1 MGMTEANR
9 FDDIVKETYTKLI
22 ELHPEQSMNIGLSYL
37 DKPLP
42 DLSKNT
48 IPIERGLIQ
57 IQLEK
62 LKDINVNELP
72 MDKRLDYMAF
82 KDYLKLRLFFIDDW
96 PIWKMYPEAPDI
108 AFNMIINV
116 YLKRDISNKE
126 KLRYVLGK
134 LEELPSF
141 LEKSKSRLETP
152 VQLFIDAGILSS
164 QNLMLLVKGIYNDFI
179 TKEDIS
185 SEVGTKKKIF
195 DTALNAI
202 ESYIEWLQKLREKE
216 IRDFTM
222 GKQLY
227 QKLLNLRRVED
238 DIGELEKEII
248 KDMNQYHA
256 QLKRV
261 AGELD
266 KEKNIRNVLKEI
278 MNEYPR
284 TAAVALSLYNHG
296 LLEVKKIIKEK
307 KILDLPDIE
316 VEIVP
321 VPTMIKETLPEIYYF
336 PSFKQAGEIKIVE
349 VYVNLSDEPELLKL
363 HNAYFALHRILQT
376 IYPGYHVIFTRT
388 VLNNNK
394 VRIMLDI
401 PEVYEGWSIYSDFLM
416 AEYNFLTSKKD
427 TFIRQLSLYR
437 NALLAYLDIM
447 VNTGEM
453 KHVEALKKLMEDG
466 YMTRSEAVASI
477 LKMVI
482 SPSLSL
488 SSYIGFKSIWGLRNA
503 MKEFLKRKYSDRWFN
518 NEFLRNSALPIN
530 FMKIILLDK
539 AMKILLTKEAE
550 RTLD

>member
-1 MGMTEANR
+1 MTEESR
-9 FDDIVKETYTKLI
+9 FENIVKETYTKLI

-62 LKDINVNELP
+62 LRDINISELP
-72 MDKRLDYMAF
+72 LEKRLDYLAF

-116 YLKRDISNKE
+116 YLKRDLSNKE
-126 KLRYVLGK
+126 KFRYVLGK
-134 LEELPSF
+134 LEELPTF

-164 QNLMLLVKGIYNDFI
+164 QNLMILVKGIYNDFI

-185 SEVGTKKKIF
+185 SEVGSKKTVF
-195 DTALNAI
+195 DTALNAV

-238 DIGELEKEII
+238 DLDELEKEIV
-248 KDMNQYHA
+248 KDMKRYHVEL
-256 QLKRV
+256 QKI

-266 KEKNIRNVLKEI
+266 KKKDIRKVIEEI

-284 TAAVALSLYNHG
+284 TATVALSLYNHG

-336 PSFKQAGEIKIVE
+336 PSFKQAGEIKVVE

-363 HNAYFALHRILQT
+363 HNAYFALHRILQV
-376 IYPGYHVIFTRT
+376 IYPGYHVIFTKT

-416 AEYNFLTSKKD
+416 AEYNFLTSNKD
-427 TFIRQLSLYR
+427 KFIRQLNLYR
-437 NALLAYLDIM
+437 NALLAYLDIK

-453 KHVEALKKLMEDG
+453 RHIEALKRLIEEG
-466 YMTRSEAVASI
+466 YMTRSEAVAYI

-488 SSYIGFKSIWGLRNA
+488 SSYIGFKSIWSLRKA
-503 MKEFLKRKYSDRWFN
+503 MKKFLRRKYSDRWFN

-539 AMKILLTKEAE
+539 AMKILLTKEAA
-550 RTLD
+550 RSLD

>member
-1 MGMTEANR
+1 MTEVNK
-9 FDDIVKETYTKLI
+9 FEGIVKETYTKLI

-48 IPIERGLIQ
+48 IPVERGLIQ

-62 LKDINVNELP
+62 LKEINVDELP
-72 MDKRLDYMAF
+72 IDKRLDYLAF
-82 KDYLKLRLFFIDDW
+82 VDYLKLRLFFIDEW

-116 YLKRDISNKE
+116 YLKRDLSNKE
-126 KLRYVLGK
+126 KLRYILGK
-134 LEELPSF
+134 LEELPTF

-164 QNLMLLVKGIYNDFI
+164 QNLMLLVRGIYNDFI

-185 SEVGTKKKIF
+185 GEVGAKKRIF
-195 DTALNAI
+195 DIALGSI
-202 ESYIEWLQKLREKE
+202 EAYIEWLQKLRERE

-227 QKLLNLRRVED
+227 EKLLRLRRVED
-238 DIGELEKEII
+238 SLDELEKEIV
-248 KDMNQYHA
+248 KDMNQYHSEL
-256 QLKRV
+256 QKI

-266 KEKNIRNVLKEI
+266 KERNINRVIEKI
-278 MNEYPR
+278 MEEYPR
-284 TAAVALSLYNHG
+284 TSTVALSLYNHG

-307 KILDLPDIE
+307 KILDLPEIE
-316 VEIVP
+316 VEVVS

-336 PSFKQAGEIKIVE
+336 PSFKQAGEIKTVE
-349 VYVNLSDEPELLKL
+349 VYINLSEEPDLLKL
-363 HNAYFALHRILQT
+363 HNAYFALHRILQV
-376 IYPGYHVIFTRT
+376 IYPGYHVIFTNT

-401 PEVYEGWSIYSDFLM
+401 PEVYEGWSMYSDFLM
-416 AEYNFLTSKKD
+416 AEYGFLTSRKD
-427 TFIRQLSLYR
+427 NFIRQLHIYR
-437 NALLAYLDIM
+437 NALLAYLDIK

-453 KHVEALKKLMEDG
+453 KHVDALKRLVEDG
-466 YMTRSEAVASI
+466 YMQRSEAVAHI

-488 SSYIGFKSIWGLRNA
+488 SSYIGFKAIWSLRKA
-503 MKEFLKRKYSDRWFN
+503 LKEFLKNNYSDRWFN
-518 NEFLRNSALPIN
+518 NEFLKNSALPIN
-530 FMKIILLDK
+530 FMKIIMLDR
-539 AMKILLTKEAE
+539 ALKILME
-550 RTLD
+550 REFKNFKIE

>member
-1 MGMTEANR
+1 MTEINK
-9 FDDIVKETYTKLI
+9 FEEIVKETYTKLV

-48 IPIERGLIQ
+48 IPIERGLLQ

-62 LKDINVNELP
+62 LKDININELP
-72 MDKRLDYMAF
+72 IDKKLDYLAF
-82 KDYLKLRLFFIDDW
+82 KDYLKLRLFFIDEW

-116 YLKRDISNKE
+116 YLKRDISDKE
-126 KLRYVLGK
+126 KFKYVLGK

-141 LEKSKSRLETP
+141 LEKSKNRLETP

-164 QNLMLLVKGIYNDFI
+164 QNLMILIKGIYNDFI
-179 TKEDIS
+179 TKEAIS
-185 SEVGTKKKIF
+185 SEVGNKKKVF
-195 DTALNAI
+195 ESAVNSI
-202 ESYIEWLQKLREKE
+202 EAYIEWLQKLREKE

-227 QKLLNLRRVED
+227 QKLLRLRRVED
-238 DIGELEKEII
+238 NIDELEEEIQRDL
-248 KDMNQYHA
+248 KTYHNQL
-256 QLKRV
+256 QKI
-261 AGELD
+261 AGELN
-266 KEKNIRNVLKEI
+266 KEKNINKVLDDI

-307 KILDLPDIE
+307 KIIDLPDVD

-321 VPTMIKETLPEIYYF
+321 IPTMIKETLPEIYYF
-336 PSFKQAGEIKIVE
+336 PSFKQAGEIKVVE

-363 HNAYFALHRILQT
+363 HNAYFALHRILQI
-376 IYPGYHVIFTRT
+376 IYPGYHVIFTNT
-388 VLNNNK
+388 ILNNNR
-394 VRIMLDI
+394 VRLMLDI

-416 AEYNFLTSKKD
+416 AEYDFLKSKKD
-427 TFIRQLSLYR
+427 NFIRQLNLYR
-437 NALLAYLDIM
+437 NALLAYLDIK

-453 KHVEALKKLMEDG
+453 KHIDALKKLTEEG
-466 YMTRSEAVASI
+466 YMSRPEAVAHI
-477 LKMVI
+477 LKIVI
-482 SPSLSL
+482 SPTLSL

-503 MKEFLKRKYSDRWFN
+503 MKEFLKRNYSDRWFN
-518 NEFLRNSALPIN
+518 NEFMRSSALPIS
-530 FMKIILLDK
+530 FIKILLLDK

-550 RTLD
+550 RSLD

>member
-1 MGMTEANR
+1 MTEANR

-62 LKDINVNELP
+62 LNDINVNELP

-134 LEELPSF
+134 LEELPTF

-238 DIGELEKEII
+238 DIEELEKEIV

-266 KEKNIRNVLKEI
+266 KEKNIRNVLNEI

-307 KILDLPDIE
+307 KILDLPEID

-388 VLNNNK
+388 VLNNNR

-427 TFIRQLSLYR
+427 IFIRQLNLYR
-437 NALLAYLDIM
+437 NALLAYLDIK

-539 AMKILLTKEAE
+539 AIKILLTKEAE